1 VVDGRKTVYEITDA
15 GRAEVQQAVTE
26 AVNDAIGHARR
37 EAAVRVADAAREMGL
52 PIPPQLLSQL

>member
-1 VVDGRKTVYEITDA
+1 VGAGAAHDA